1 MTDIDLKYPI
11 TTGDGKKLARIT
23 LRRATVGDLKA
34 AQRVSAKPEE
44 QEIALIARLTGLVP
58 EDVELL
64 DLADFKVLQDS
75 FRAALDG

>member
-1 MTDIDLKYPI
+1 MTDIELKYPV
-11 TTGDGKKLARIT
+11 TTGDGKKVSKLT

-34 AQRVSAKPEE
+34 AQRVADKPEE

-64 DLADFKVLQDS
+64 DLADFKRLQES

>member
-1 MTDIDLKYPI
+1 MKIDLKYSI
-11 TTGDGKKLARIT
+11 KTGDGKQVTSLE
-23 LRRATVGDLKA
+23 LRRATVADLKA
-34 AQRVSAKPEE
+34 AQRAADRPDE

-64 DLADFKVLQDS
+64 DLADFKRLQDS

>member
-1 MTDIDLKYPI
+1 MDIDLKYPI
-11 TTGDGKKLARIT
+11 TTGEGKKVARLA
-23 LRRATVGDLKA
+23 LRRATVGDLRA
-34 AQRVSAKPEE
+34 AQRVSDKAED

-64 DLADFKVLQDS
+64 DLADFKRLQES